1 MRLNKTIA
9 CATLLTQLVFGQN
22 NTTTIRNLDPVSE
35 EYTFPEIQTAPKT
48 KIGEKINI
56 FLQLHYLQHLPG
68 VFKKTPFEKVSYNS
82 PENQGGTYLFY
93 GWTKEDTPPNVLS
106 LTMSTEFSGAY
117 IEGYETH
124 ENYDLRTGNYLL
136 VTDIIRPEKHTLL
149 AQQVNT
155 MVKKEITAFLSETK
169 KNLAEIDSISQ
180 RELFDRYQEQ
190 IELYENCLSDYTEYQ
205 LGDFDY
211 YFTKN
216 QLHLLRG
223 RCSSHVNRAVDD
235 LYQFDLAF
243 SYTDLLPLLSDYG
256 KNVLFN
262 TPIKNCNSNQPI
274 GKMFKGKIG
283 NNAVTF
289 VLPNINY
296 DNSLTITYW
305 YDKYKKPIEC
315 HGTFKDNHFYFR
327 EQSADDFS
335 GLIGVIEAKWENGTI
350 KGVWI
355 NHKTKKEYPIVL
367 MTY

>member
-1 MRLNKTIA
+1 MRLNKTFGIVVLLIQL
-9 CATLLTQLVFGQN
+9 CAGQTN
-22 NTTTIRNLDPVSE
+22 QISIKNLNPASE
-35 EYTFPEIQTAPKT
+35 DYLFPEVASTPDI
-48 KIGEKINI
+48 KIGEKINT
-56 FLQLHYLQHLPG
+56 FLQLQYLQHIPG
-68 VFKKTPFEKVSYNS
+68 IYKKNPFEKISYNEQKLNGS
-82 PENQGGTYLFY
+82 FNFY
-93 GWTKEDTPPNVLS
+93 GWTKEETPVNILS
-106 LTMSTEFSGAY
+106 ISMSCEYSSAY
-117 IEGYETH
+117 LEGYETH
-124 ENYDLRTGNYLL
+124 ENFDLRTGNYLL
-136 VTDIIRPEKHTLL
+136 VTDIIRTEKHTLL
-149 AQQVNT
+149 TQQVNT

-169 KNLAEIDSISQ
+169 KNLAGIDSLSQ
-180 RELFDRYQEQ
+180 RELFDRYQAQ

-262 TPIKNCNSNQPI
+262 TPIKNHNSNQPI

-283 NNAVTF
+283 NNAVTL

-296 DNSLTITYW
+296 DNSLTIIYW
-305 YDKYKKPIEC
+305 YDKYKIPIEC
-315 HGTFKDNHFYFR
+315 QGTFKNNHFYFT
-327 EQSADDFS
+327 EKSTDDFS
-335 GLIGVIEAKWENGTI
+335 ELIGIIEAEWEKRSI

-355 NHKTKKEYPIVL
+355 NHKTKKEYPMIL
-367 MTY
+367 TTY

>member
-9 CATLLTQLVFGQN
+9 CVTLLTQLVFGQN
-22 NTTTIRNLDPVSE
+22 NTIAIRNLNPVSE

-48 KIGEKINI
+48 KISEKINT

-68 VFKKTPFEKVSYNS
+68 VFKKTPFEKVTYDS
-82 PENQGGTYLFY
+82 PENQGGSYLFY

-117 IEGYETH
+117 IEGYDTH
-124 ENYDLRTGNYLL
+124 ENFDLRTGNYLL
-136 VTDIIRPEKHTLL
+136 VTDIIRPEKHSLL

-169 KNLAEIDSISQ
+169 KNLTEIDSISQ
-180 RELFDRYQEQ
+180 RELFDRYQAQ

-223 RCSSHVNRAVDD
+223 RCSSHVNRAIDD
-235 LYQFDLAF
+235 LYQFDLPF

-256 KNVLFN
+256 KNVLYD
-262 TPIKNCNSNQPI
+262 TPIKNYNSASPI
-274 GKMFKGKIG
+274 GKMYKGKIG
-283 NNAVTF
+283 NNAVTL

-296 DNSLTITYW
+296 DSSLTITYW
-305 YDKYKKPIEC
+305 YDKYKTPIEC
-315 HGTFKDNHFYFR
+315 HGTFKDNHFYLM
-327 EQSADDFS
+327 EQSPDDFS
-335 GLIGVIEAKWENGTI
+335 GLIGIIEGEWENGTI

-355 NHKTKKEYPIVL
+355 NHKTKKEYPLLLIL
-367 MTY
+367 Y